1 MAILSSTPLQLV
13 ASIPPATRVI
23 TAATIGLSL
32 LYYFL
37 IFTGSGTAS
46 LPWLVLIP
54 GSSIFY
60 PWTFLT
66 SAFVESTIIELM
78 FSLIVIPPSL
88 RYLERLWGA
97 VETAKFVVVTITVSN
112 IIAFGLCW
120 LEYMVFRNPVF
131 LYGQA
136 YHGQMA
142 LQIGVLV
149 AFTQIIPEHQVQLF
163 GVLKARVKT
172 LPMAY
177 VTFSTV
183 MCIIGFQ
190 CPFIVIQFGWLVSY
204 VWLRFYKKNSGEV
217 LSGGPAYGDR
227 SETFAFVNW
236 FPPLIHGPIT
246 LLSNTAYK
254 LASKFHLIPIG
265 SIDVEAGGYSQ
276 LPGGARAEAERRRAM
291 ALKALDQRV
300 ASGASSPVPPQRAAN
315 GSVPSASRTGPS
327 SLSETSV
334 SPTVSSDGPSKDA
347 PADVQE
353 SR

>member
-1 MAILSSTPLQLV
+1 MAILSSAPLQFV
-13 ASIPPATRVI
+13 ASIPLATRVI
-23 TAATIGLSL
+23 TAATIVLSL
-32 LYYFL
+32 VYYFL
-37 IFTGSGTAS
+37 RWSGNEVTS
-46 LPWLVLIP
+46 LSWLVLLP

-60 PWTFLT
+60 PWTLLT
-66 SAFVESTIIELM
+66 SAFVETTVVELA
-78 FSLIVIPPSL
+78 FTLITIPPSL

-97 VETAKFVVVTITVSN
+97 METAKFVAVTIIVSN
-112 IIAFGLCW
+112 IIAFGLNW
-120 LEYMVFRNPVF
+120 LEYIVLGYPSL
-131 LYGQA
+131 LYEQA

-163 GVLKARVKT
+163 GVFKARVKT

-204 VWLRFYKKNSGEV
+204 IWLRFYKKNSGET

-227 SETFAFVNW
+227 SETFAFVSW
-236 FPPLIHGPIT
+236 FPPFIHTPIT
-246 LLSNTAYK
+246 LLANTAYS
-254 LASKFHLIPIG
+254 LASKFHLIPTG
-265 SIDVEAGGYSQ
+265 NVDVEAGGYSQ

-300 ASGASSPVPPQRAAN
+300 ASGASSPAPPPRAAN
-315 GSVPSASRTGPS
+315 GSVTSTRPGPS
-327 SLSETSV
+327 SLSET
-334 SPTVSSDGPSKDA
+334 PTPAVPSTDASSKDSLNSA
-347 PADVQE
+347 
-353 SR
+353 